1 VEDPLP
7 DLDGDY
13 IPNWVEVAMGFD
25 PQDPSDGR
33 ADDDG
38 DGKSNGKEWLAGTD
52 RLGRNP
58 ELEILSVVDLT
69 GALDQFEVT
78 WTSVSN
84 PGVFYDLEL
93 SEDGHAWIPIEIDIP
108 ATATL
113 TKRIVNRLSPSRRL
127 FFRVGARR
135 P

>member
-1 VEDPLP
+1 
-7 DLDGDY
+7 
-13 IPNWVEVAMGFD
+13 M
-25 PQDPSDGR
+25 
-33 ADDDG
+33 
-38 DGKSNGKEWLAGTD
+38 
-52 RLGRNP
+52 
-58 ELEILSVVDLT
+58 
-69 GALDQFEVT
+69 T

-108 ATATL
+108 ATGPL
-113 TKRIVNRLSPSRRL
+113 TQRIANWLSSSGRL